1 MENLHINNLIEEIEN
16 LKEAADLLEK
26 VWLEIGPYTDK
37 ISNELSSQL
46 NGFFKFDDSE

>member
-1 MENLHINNLIEEIEN
+1 MENLHIDKLIEEIEN

-37 ISNELSSQL
+37 ISDELSYKL
-46 NGFFKFDDSE
+46 NSFFKFDDSE